1 MSDFRQRVR
10 KMTLEHVEYQRRLAG
25 VTAQMP
31 KPTDEDVRF
40 VLKHLEERSGCEDCC
55 REAGAGRRGCPAVER
70 NFTRRRHEL
79 LTKSER
85 LRDNTPLGRI
95 DARLGAK
102 RLEDDLRKADR
113 EDAALFDLQCAVADL
128 EEGGANREDAFT
140 AVKAI
145 LWDGADAAITP
156 TVKLRRAR
164 SR

>member
-1 MSDFRQRVR
+1 MSW
-10 KMTLEHVEYQRRLAG
+10 KHVEYQRRLAG
-25 VTAQMP
+25 ITSQLP
-31 KPTDEDVRF
+31 NPTDEDVRF
-40 VLKHLEERSGCEDCC
+40 VLKHLEERHNCEDCC
-55 REAGAGRRGCPAVER
+55 REAEAGRRGCPAVER

-85 LRDNTPLGRI
+85 RRDSTALGRI

-113 EDAALFDLQCAVADL
+113 EDAALLELQCTVDDL
-128 EEGGANREDAFT
+128 ENGGADREDALNAAK
-140 AVKAI
+140 AV

-164 SR
+164 RR